1 MKKIRN
7 FHAGWICEASGEG
20 SGAGE
25 VGYQEPRN
33 TPGRNAWHG
42 TADVSVVGCRYTN
55 AEAGFGE
62 KGLPLLVDAPAAHLT
77 VRKGPFGRR
86 PLTTSDRK
94 PRVVQPHNQADSVPS
109 RAVCEILSCCPRVA
123 PRSYLGPCGGT
134 PKRGAVQR
142 GSRQSGSS
150 RFPRAMP
157 QAREIT
163 VAVTEGDTLKP
174 TIDAG
179 CAIRAGNG
187 MTRERSAGRATTTL
201 EQHAPPVREP
211 QRVQWHP
218 RRRLERR
225 RPGPARA
232 CVPSRVRIRAP
243 GASRLDQVRRAA
255 ERRVQPTVSRR
266 AATITPPSARPTAR
280 PPSMSRSC

>member
-1 MKKIRN
+1 M
-7 FHAGWICEASGEG
+7 
-20 SGAGE
+20 
-25 VGYQEPRN
+25 
-33 TPGRNAWHG
+33 
-42 TADVSVVGCRYTN
+42 
-55 AEAGFGE
+55 
-62 KGLPLLVDAPAAHLT
+62 
-77 VRKGPFGRR
+77 
-86 PLTTSDRK
+86 
-94 PRVVQPHNQADSVPS
+94 
-109 RAVCEILSCCPRVA
+109 
-123 PRSYLGPCGGT
+123 
-134 PKRGAVQR
+134 
-142 GSRQSGSS
+142 
-150 RFPRAMP
+150 
-157 QAREIT
+157 
-163 VAVTEGDTLKP
+163 GDTLKP

-255 ERRVQPTVSRR
+255 ERRVQPTVSQR

-280 PPSMSRSC
+280 PGFDVPQLLIRDDLRTHAWPPHRLRDRGRLGGRAAAQPTLRSA

>member
-25 VGYQEPRN
+25 VGYQERRNAPR
-33 TPGRNAWHG
+33 RNAWHG
-42 TADVSVVGCRYTN
+42 TADVSVVVVGTPPLKPDS
-55 AEAGFGE
+55 E
-62 KGLPLLVDAPAAHLT
+62 KRGSLLVDAPAAHLT

-86 PLTTSDRK
+86 PLTPQTESHALFSRTIKPIPYPLAPYAKSFLVARASLLAATSAHAGELQNAVPCREDRGN
-94 PRVVQPHNQADSVPS
+94 PVAVVF
-109 RAVCEILSCCPRVA
+109 RE
-123 PRSYLGPCGGT
+123 PCL
-134 PKRGAVQR
+134 KRGE
-142 GSRQSGSS
+142 S
-150 RFPRAMP
+150 
-157 QAREIT
+157 T

-243 GASRLDQVRRAA
+243 GASRLDQVRRAE

-266 AATITPPSARPTAR
+266 AATITPPRATPTAR
-280 PPSMSRSC
+280 PASMSRSC